1 MQIRKAINIED
12 SEEAIFIA
20 QIADVLSHP
29 VRVALY
35 RYVKD
40 KNVVRNDVC
49 NKDLVA
55 HFPYSQSSL
64 SQHVKKL
71 GDAGLFT
78 VEYRDRF
85 SFYSVNQQL
94 MDQYIQTI
102 RNI

>member
-71 GDAGLFT
+71 RDVGLFT
-78 VEYRDRF
+78 VEYRDKF
-85 SFYSVNQQL
+85 SFYSVHQQL
-94 MDQYIQTI
+94 MDQYIQI
-102 RNI
+102 IQKL

>member
-20 QIADVLSHP
+20 RIADVLSHP

-35 RYVKD
+35 RYVKE
-40 KNVVRNDVC
+40 KNQVRNDVC

-64 SQHVKKL
+64 SQHIKKL
-71 GDAGLFT
+71 REVGLFQ
-78 VEYRDRF
+78 VEYRDKF
-85 SFYSVNQQL
+85 SFYSINQNM
-94 MDQYIQTI
+94 MDQYIQMI
-102 RNI
+102 QSL